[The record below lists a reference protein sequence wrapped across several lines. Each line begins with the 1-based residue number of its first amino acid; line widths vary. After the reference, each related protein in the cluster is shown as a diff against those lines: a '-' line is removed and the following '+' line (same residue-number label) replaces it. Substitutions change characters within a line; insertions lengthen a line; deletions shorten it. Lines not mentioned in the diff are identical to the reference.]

1 MSDEPLV
8 PPPEPSPSAPPPPER
23 KLTPPGARRVE
34 PNPDAPKLRKK
45 TEERIGPAD
54 EKSARGYDAIERAGE
69 LVDAFKKQIQDGVVT
84 VEIDVGESAVHI
96 LRKI

>member
-1 MSDEPLV
+1 MSEPI
-8 PPPEPSPSAPPPPER
+8 PPPEPAPPPTPER
-23 KLTPPGARRVE
+23 KPTPPGSRRVE
-34 PNPDAPKLRKK
+34 PNPDIPKLRKK

-69 LVDAFKKQIQDGVVT
+69 LVDAFKKQIENGAVT

>member
-1 MSDEPLV
+1 MSDEPPV
-8 PPPEPSPSAPPPPER
+8 PPELAPNPPPPER

-45 TEERIGPAD
+45 TEERIAPAD

-69 LVDAFKKQIQDGVVT
+69 LVDAFKKKIQEGVVT